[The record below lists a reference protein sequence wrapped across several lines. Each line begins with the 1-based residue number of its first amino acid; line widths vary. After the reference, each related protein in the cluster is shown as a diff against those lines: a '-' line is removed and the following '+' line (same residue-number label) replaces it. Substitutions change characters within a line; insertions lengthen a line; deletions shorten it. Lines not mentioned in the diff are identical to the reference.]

1 MLVDEKIEGG
11 NEWIG
16 TWDTFFPIRDYIVI
30 VASTATYVVVT
41 LESIER
47 PLNAKHLGDH
57 RDTRQ
62 QVL

>member
-1 MLVDEKIEGG
+1 MKKFSEVMNRYL
-11 NEWIG
+11 
-16 TWDTFFPIRDYIVI
+16 TYFFPIRDYIVI